1 MNSLRVERFVWK
13 YLDSNMYLVTCGNN
27 ILVIDPVE
35 CDEALQQCKE
45 ASFITVL
52 LTHEHYDHICGLNR
66 LRELCLQKKE
76 TNASLNKQGYWP
88 LTMSEY
94 GILEMT
100 VDGEKSCYTGKGN
113 GNLTCLVIASKACS
127 ERIRDNKANM
137 SMYAVVMA
145 EISGRLVP
153 EYWLP
158 FSCHRADIEFIN
170 DCTFRWMGHS
180 VECFST
186 PGHSVGSSSIIIDDV
201 LFVGDSI
208 LESDLMVKFPG
219 SCKKTYQA
227 VTIPLLKKMLTK
239 VRLVFPGHGEKMR
252 SEKAFELIQNV

>member
-1 MNSLRVERFVWK
+1 MTTLRVERFVWK

-35 CDEALQQCKE
+35 CDEALQRCKE
-45 ASFITVL
+45 ASSITVL

-76 TNASLNKQGYWP
+76 TNEEPNKWEYWP
-88 LTMSEY
+88 LSIKDY
-94 GILEMT
+94 GISEMI
-100 VDGEKSCYTGKGN
+100 VDGRKNCYTDNGKGN
-113 GNLTCLVIASKACS
+113 STCLVIASKACS
-127 ERIRDNKANM
+127 ERIQDNKANM
-137 SMYAVVMA
+137 SMYAVVMT

-153 EYWLP
+153 EHWLP
-158 FSCHRADIEFIN
+158 FSCQRVDIEFIN
-170 DCTFRWMGHS
+170 GCTFRWMGHS

-186 PGHSVGSSSIIIDDV
+186 PGHSVGSSSINIDDV

-219 SCKKTYQA
+219 SSKKIYQNF
-227 VTIPLLKKMLTK
+227 TIPLLKKKLPK
-239 VRLVFPGHGEKMR
+239 VSLVFPGHGEIMK
-252 SEKAFELIQNV
+252 SEKALELIQKV